1 MKKIFFLIN
10 ILIIC
15 FSLTSLTY
23 AIEESNVIEINTS
36 KEQVKKGE
44 EVEISI
50 KIPSSETLVY
60 TYSGVLEY
68 DKDAFNVVTKENFIA
83 ENSWE
88 NVEYNEQNGKFILT
102 NNESYGNEEILK
114 IKLVCKSDKEN
125 IDTKININNLKTVNE
140 ENNTEVITSKY
151 KQVNIKI
158 INNKNQDE
166 NKDQSDKKDEN
177 YSKNESYNKDQDI
190 KKDEEYSKNEK
201 ESKDQSINENYDEE
215 ETNKNDKDEKK
226 DDIESTEKTT
236 ESSITDVKKDDK
248 INETS
253 SSSIKRLLP
262 VLILIIIICVI
273 VIIFI
278 FIKLKKINKMTLL
291 LILTFLVTTTIFFNV
306 IQAVSNNGKKGDINE
321 DGKIDKKDVQLL
333 EKYLIGIENI
343 SNEKQEILDVYEDNT
358 INLVDLHYLIK
369 NINSKKDNDNIPQ
382 YNFKQIIPADTKVTY
397 EPVLMKNQKMEEY
410 GISGAGSQ
418 WPVSLETS
426 NDGSLMLYGVDVA
439 GLYKSIDHGKNWTR
453 ANSGI
458 TSTGA
463 GMFAIDPHNNSH
475 VATLGLSQ
483 YSNVGGIHISY
494 DQAESWNKTFEIGI
508 KAYRYLWD
516 GLEFDPTSYDESKNY
531 STDLYFS
538 TPYKRDTQIRT
549 KPSDYRL
556 LTTLKENEVG
566 LYKSNDCGENFSLII
581 NDPKVADGIIRFT
594 DDGKLYI
601 GNQYGLFLIN
611 TKTNKIEKEYKEF
624 SNDPNVSVEASTK
637 GVTGLDV
644 VGNVVYV
651 QTWDGIYT
659 LENNII
665 TKITNDTYDT
675 RWPQMLTVS
684 KSNPNHMVYE
694 FRGSVT
700 NYFTTLVNVTF
711 DGGKTWKISKANL
724 DTTFYYNVNFAS
736 REKAFI
742 IDPSDDNNVIT
753 LGGDNAFRSSDGGLN
768 FVQASGISNMMQG
781 GKFHFNYY
789 DPDLMLFSAQDYTGV
804 ISTDGGKT
812 FTNLVMDKGNFY
824 GGFAADKDTIYGFA
838 NSSWGGGTLTYSH
851 DGGKTWTD
859 TGLKAK
865 YEESSTY
872 YTSLQSITDPNVLFA
887 QEYYSKDKGYTWQE
901 MDGCVAVYTYN
912 YTGKKE
918 LYGANKDGHVVVS
931 YDNGDT
937 WNLVTKNKFSNNSI
951 SEKIY
956 DLAFDHVNNY
966 IYVIDRET
974 YSWGGIERVYKYD
987 INNEKCTRIDVPR
1000 DTQRGFMRIR
1010 SIAVDPKSTSVI
1022 YVGGAG
1028 DYFSSSTGL
1037 VRSIDGGKTWRVLT
1051 TANNPNYEEWA
1062 TNKGGYEVS
1071 CIGIDPRNGKVWL
1084 ASGCYGYSTIDPP
1097 YQK

>member
-1 MKKIFFLIN
+1 M
-10 ILIIC
+10 
-15 FSLTSLTY
+15 
-23 AIEESNVIEINTS
+23 
-36 KEQVKKGE
+36 
-44 EVEISI
+44 
-50 KIPSSETLVY
+50 
-60 TYSGVLEY
+60 
-68 DKDAFNVVTKENFIA
+68 
-83 ENSWE
+83 
-88 NVEYNEQNGKFILT
+88 T
-102 NNESYGNEEILK
+102 NNI
-114 IKLVCKSDKEN
+114 
-125 IDTKININNLKTVNE
+125 
-140 ENNTEVITSKY
+140 
-151 KQVNIKI
+151 
-158 INNKNQDE
+158 
-166 NKDQSDKKDEN
+166 
-177 YSKNESYNKDQDI
+177 YS
-190 KKDEEYSKNEK
+190 
-201 ESKDQSINENYDEE
+201 
-215 ETNKNDKDEKK
+215 
-226 DDIESTEKTT
+226 
-236 ESSITDVKKDDK
+236 
-248 INETS
+248 
-253 SSSIKRLLP
+253 
-262 VLILIIIICVI
+262 
-273 VIIFI
+273 
-278 FIKLKKINKMTLL
+278 
-291 LILTFLVTTTIFFNV
+291 NV
-306 IQAVSNNGKKGDINE
+306 IQAASNNTKKGDINSDE
-321 DGKIDKKDVQLL
+321 KIDKNDIQIL
-333 EKYLIGIENI
+333 EKHLIELEEI
-343 SNEKQEILDVYEDNT
+343 SKDKQENADIYEDNN

-369 NINSKKDNDNIPQ
+369 NINNKTDDNNTPQ
-382 YNFKQIIPADTKVTY
+382 YNFEQITPVDSKVTY
-397 EPVLMKNQKMEEY
+397 EPVVMANQKMKKY
-410 GISGAGSQ
+410 GIAGAGSQ

-439 GLYKSIDHGKNWTR
+439 GLYKSTDHGKNWTR
-453 ANSGI
+453 ANSGL
-458 TSTGA
+458 TSPGA
-463 GMFAIDPHNNSH
+463 GMFAIDPHNSNH

-494 DQAESWNKTFEIGI
+494 DQAETWNKTFKIGI
-508 KAYRYLWD
+508 RAYRYLWD
-516 GLEFDPTSYDESKNY
+516 GLEFDPTSYDASKNY

-549 KPSDYRL
+549 NPSDYRL

-566 LYKSNDCGENFSLII
+566 LYKSDDCGENFSLII

-611 TKTNKIEKEYKEF
+611 TQTNKIEKEYTEF
-624 SNDPNVSVEASTK
+624 SNNPNASVEASTK

-644 VGNVVYV
+644 VGNVIYV

-659 LENNII
+659 LENDVI
-665 TKITNDTYDT
+665 TKITNENYDT

-711 DGGKTWKISKANL
+711 DGGKTWQISKANL

-742 IDPSDDNNVIT
+742 IDPSDDTNVIT

-781 GKFHFNYY
+781 GKFQFNYY
-789 DPDLMLFSAQDYTGV
+789 NPDLMLLSAQDYTGV

-812 FTNLVMDKGNFY
+812 FTNLVMNKGNFY
-824 GGFAADKDTIYGFA
+824 GGFAADENTIYGFA
-838 NSSWGGGTLTYSH
+838 NSSWGGGTLTYTH

-872 YTSLQSITDPNVLFA
+872 YSSLQSITDSNVLFA

-901 MDGCVAVYTYN
+901 MNGCVAVYTYN

-918 LYGANKDGHVVVS
+918 LYGANKDGQVVVS

-937 WNLVTKNKFSNNSI
+937 WEVVTKNKFSSSST

-956 DLAFDHVNNY
+956 DLAYDHVNNY
-966 IYVIDRET
+966 MYILDRET
-974 YSWGGIERVYKYD
+974 YSWGGIERIYKYD
-987 INNEKCTRIDVPR
+987 INNDKCTRIDVPR
-1000 DTQRGFMRIR
+1000 DTERGFMRIR
-1010 SIAVDPKSTSVI
+1010 TIAVDPKSTSVI

-1028 DYFSSSTGL
+1028 DYFSASTGL
-1037 VRSIDGGKTWRVLT
+1037 LRSVDGGDTWRVLT

-1071 CIGIDPRNGKVWL
+1071 CIGIDPRTGKVWL
-1084 ASGCYGYSTIDPP
+1084 ASGCYGYSTINPP

>member
-1 MKKIFFLIN
+1 MKKIVLIIN
-10 ILIIC
+10 ILIITC
-15 FSLTSLTY
+15 INLVSY
-23 AIEESNVIEINTS
+23 AGEENNTIEIKTN
-36 KEQVKKGE
+36 KEQIKKGE
-44 EVEISI
+44 EIEISI
-50 KIPSSETLVY
+50 KIPNTESPLY
-60 TYSGVLEY
+60 TYSGELEY
-68 DKDAFNVVTKENFIA
+68 DQAAFENITKENFNT

-88 NVEYNEQNGKFILT
+88 NLEYNEQNGKFILT
-102 NNESYGNEEILK
+102 NNKSNGNEEILK
-114 IKLVCKSDKEN
+114 IKLLCKSDEEST
-125 IDTKININNLKTVNE
+125 DTKIDIKNLKTVNE
-140 ENNTEVITSKY
+140 EQNAEITTLSSK
-151 KQVNIKI
+151 QIDIKI
-158 INNKNQDE
+158 KNDKEQKNDNTNDTENTDKNQDE
-166 NKDQSDKKDEN
+166 NNENTDKNKDKSDEN
-177 YSKNESYNKDQDI
+177 
-190 KKDEEYSKNEK
+190 
-201 ESKDQSINENYDEE
+201 
-215 ETNKNDKDEKK
+215 TNKEEQKDNILNGIWPSAGKQSPE
-226 DDIESTEKTT
+226 
-236 ESSITDVKKDDK
+236 
-248 INETS
+248 
-253 SSSIKRLLP
+253 
-262 VLILIIIICVI
+262 ILIFFIIIVA
-273 VIIFI
+273 IISI
-278 FIKLKKINKMTLL
+278 CILIRYKKINKTLL
-291 LILTFLVTTTIFFNV
+291 VVLLAFAITNNIYSNV
-306 IQAVSNNGKKGDINE
+306 IQANNSQNGDINL
-321 DGKIDKKDVQLL
+321 DGKIDENDIQLL
-333 EKYLIGIENI
+333 EKHLIDIEKI
-343 SNEKQEILDVYEDNT
+343 SKDKQENADIYEDNT

-369 NINSKKDNDNIPQ
+369 NINNKTDNDNTPQ
-382 YNFKQIIPADTKVTY
+382 YNFEQITPIDSKVTY
-397 EPVLMKNQKMEEY
+397 EPVLMTNQKMKEY
-410 GISGAGSQ
+410 GITGAGSQ

-426 NDGSLMLYGVDVA
+426 NDGSLMLYGIDVA
-439 GLYKSIDHGKNWTR
+439 GLYKSTDHGKSWTR
-453 ANSGI
+453 ANSGL
-458 TSTGA
+458 TSPGA
-463 GMFAIDPHNNSH
+463 GMFAIDPHNNNH

-494 DQAESWNKTFEIGI
+494 DQAETWNKTLKIGI
-508 KAYRYLWD
+508 KGYRYLWD
-516 GLEFDPTSYDESKNY
+516 GLEFDPTSYDADKNY

-556 LTTLKENEVG
+556 ITSLKEDEVG
-566 LYKSNDCGENFSLII
+566 LYKSDDCGETFSLII

-611 TKTNKIEKEYKEF
+611 TQTNEIEKEYEEF
-624 SNDPNVSVEASTK
+624 RNAPNTSVEASAK

-644 VGNVVYV
+644 VGNVIYV

-659 LENNII
+659 LENDTI
-665 TKITNDTYDT
+665 TKITNENYDT

-711 DGGKTWKISKANL
+711 DGGKTWQISKANL

-742 IDPSDDNNVIT
+742 IDPSDDTNVVT
-753 LGGDNAFRSSDGGLN
+753 FGGDNVFRSSDGGLN

-781 GKFHFNYY
+781 GKFQFNYY
-789 DPDLMLFSAQDYTGV
+789 NPDLILLSAQDYAGV

-812 FTNLVMDKGNFY
+812 FTNLVMNKGNFY
-824 GGFAADKDTIYGFA
+824 GGFAADEDTIYGFA
-838 NSSWGGGTLTYSH
+838 NSSWGGGTLTYTH

-872 YTSLQSITDPNVLFA
+872 YSSLQSITDPNVLFA

-901 MDGCVAVYTYN
+901 MNGCVAVYTYN

-937 WNLVTKNKFSNNSI
+937 WELVTKNKFSSSSI

-956 DLAFDHVNNY
+956 DLAYDHVNNY
-966 IYVIDRET
+966 MYIIDRET
-974 YSWGGIERVYKYD
+974 YSWGGIERIYKYD
-987 INNEKCTRIDVPR
+987 INNDKCTRIDVPR
-1000 DTQRGFMRIR
+1000 DTERGFMRIR
-1010 SIAVDPKSTSVI
+1010 SIAVDPKSTSVV

-1028 DYFSSSTGL
+1028 DYFSASTGL
-1037 VRSIDGGKTWRVLT
+1037 LRSVDGGDTWRVLT

-1071 CIGIDPRNGKVWL
+1071 CIGIEPRTGKVWL
-1084 ASGCYGYSTIDPP
+1084 ASGCYGYSTINPP
-1097 YQK
+1097 YQQ

>member
-1 MKKIFFLIN
+1 MKKI
-10 ILIIC
+10 ILIINMLVIIC
-15 FSLTSLTY
+15 INLVSY
-23 AIEESNVIEINTS
+23 AVEENNTIEINTN
-36 KEQVKKGE
+36 KNQLKKGE
-44 EVEISI
+44 EIEINI
-50 KIPSSETLVY
+50 KIPSTENPLY
-60 TYSGVLEY
+60 TYSGELEY
-68 DKDAFNVVTKENFIA
+68 DKGIFENVTNANFNT

-88 NVEYNEQNGKFILT
+88 NLEYNEQNGKFILT
-102 NNESYGNEEILK
+102 KNESKGNEEILK
-114 IKLVCKSDKEN
+114 IKLICKSEEKATN
-125 IDTKININNLKTVNE
+125 TKISIKKLKTVNE
-140 ENNTEVITSKY
+140 KQNTETTVLEA
-151 KQVNIKI
+151 KQIDIKI
-158 INNKNQDE
+158 ENDKNQNDD
-166 NKDQSDKKDEN
+166 NDTSNDNNQNNDN
-177 YSKNESYNKDQDI
+177 VQ
-190 KKDEEYSKNEK
+190 
-201 ESKDQSINENYDEE
+201 
-215 ETNKNDKDEKK
+215 KNDKDQNE
-226 DDIESTEKTT
+226 
-236 ESSITDVKKDDK
+236 DK
-248 INETS
+248 GQNNDKENIGKNNETS
-253 SSSIKRLLP
+253 NEEKKKDSILNVTLPFTGRKLSLISVFFIITAVTTLIYLL
-262 VLILIIIICVI
+262 IRH
-273 VIIFI
+273 
-278 FIKLKKINKMTLL
+278 KKINKKFFVLL
-291 LILTFLVTTTIFFNV
+291 LTFAITNNIYLNVT
-306 IQAVSNNGKKGDINE
+306 QAVSNNGKKGDINL
-321 DGKIDKKDVQLL
+321 DGKIDKLDIQLL
-333 EKYLIGIENI
+333 EKHLIELEEI
-343 SNEKQEILDVYEDNT
+343 SKDKQENADIYTDNT
-358 INLVDLHYLIK
+358 INLVDLHYLVK
-369 NINSKKDNDNIPQ
+369 NINKSDNDNSTQ
-382 YNFKQIIPADTKVTY
+382 YNFEQITPVDSKVTY
-397 EPVLMKNQKMEEY
+397 EPVVMANQKMKEY
-410 GISGAGSQ
+410 GIAGAGSQ

-426 NDGSLMLYGVDVA
+426 NDGSLMLYGIDVA
-439 GLYKSIDHGKNWTR
+439 GLYKSTDHGKNWTR
-453 ANSGI
+453 ANSGL
-458 TSTGA
+458 TSPGA
-463 GMFAIDPHNNSH
+463 GMFAIDPHNNNH

-494 DQAESWNKTFEIGI
+494 DQAETWNKTLKIGI
-508 KAYRYLWD
+508 RGYRYLWD
-516 GLEFDPTSYDESKNY
+516 GLEFDPTSYDANKNC

-549 KPSDYRL
+549 KPSDYRPITSL
-556 LTTLKENEVG
+556 NENEVG
-566 LYKSNDCGENFSLII
+566 LYKSDDCGETFSLII

-611 TKTNKIEKEYKEF
+611 TQTNSIEKEYAEF
-624 SNDPNVSVEASTK
+624 SNDPNISVEASTK

-644 VGNVVYV
+644 VGNVIYV

-659 LENNII
+659 LENDTI
-665 TKITNDTYDT
+665 TKITNENYDT

-700 NYFTTLVNVTF
+700 NYYTTLINVTF
-711 DGGKTWKISKANL
+711 DGGKTWQISKANL

-742 IDPSDDNNVIT
+742 IDPSDDTNVIT

-789 DPDLMLFSAQDYTGV
+789 NPNLMLLSAQDYAGV

-824 GGFAADKDTIYGFA
+824 GGFAADENTIYGFA

-872 YTSLQSITDPNVLFA
+872 YSSLQSLTNPNVLFA

-901 MDGCVAVYTYN
+901 MNGCVAVYTYN
-912 YTGKKE
+912 YTGQKE
-918 LYGANKDGHVVVS
+918 LYGTNKDGNVVVS

-937 WNLVTKNKFSNNSI
+937 WEIVTKNKFSSSSI

-956 DLAFDHVNNY
+956 DLAYDHVNNY
-966 IYVIDRET
+966 LYIVDRET

-987 INNEKCTRIDVPR
+987 INNDKCTRIDVPR
-1000 DTQRGFMRIR
+1000 DTERGFMRIK
-1010 SIAVDPKSTSVI
+1010 SIAVDPKSTSVV

-1037 VRSIDGGKTWRVLT
+1037 LRSVDGGETWRVLT

-1071 CIGIDPRNGKVWL
+1071 CIDIDPRTGKVWI
-1084 ASGCYGYSTIDPP
+1084 ASGCYGYSTINPP
-1097 YQK
+1097 YKE